1 MKILISAGGR
11 IFTNEIKMA
20 TEGQWC
26 FELCTKLL
34 ERGHEVTVVAPKAL
48 FFNSSNKLRVIDLD
62 YKLEEKDGSI
72 AYNWWKFSISSALI
86 VKKILQREKFDVI
99 HHVAPCWINQSFS
112 LVPYIA
118 KQIGKIPFIYGPIL
132 APWPTE
138 SLFLRSIAGKSLLL
152 PYITLSSHLFKKTLE
167 KSDKVLLTLK
177 RCLPFVYKFR
187 DKIAFLPYARDLP
200 PLKTS
205 SRLKLDT
212 HKSILY
218 LSRLVKKKGLGLLI
232 KAMREVVKQ
241 EPDAKLYIAGKGEH
255 ATYFLK
261 QVKELGLDNSVKF
274 LGFVGEEKYTLFRD
288 CDVFCF
294 PSMNEPFGLVLLEA
308 MSCGASIV
316 AFNSGSAPEI
326 LDYGFGGIL
335 VPPADY
341 KALAS
346 AILQLLQDKSLRN
359 RYRRRAKELF
369 EKKFSWPVVI
379 ARLESIYQELAN

>member
-1 MKILISAGGR
+1 M
-11 IFTNEIKMA
+11 
-20 TEGQWC
+20 
-26 FELCTKLL
+26 
-34 ERGHEVTVVAPKAL
+34 
-48 FFNSSNKLRVIDLD
+48 
-62 YKLEEKDGSI
+62 
-72 AYNWWKFSISSALI
+72 
-86 VKKILQREKFDVI
+86 
-99 HHVAPCWINQSFS
+99 
-112 LVPYIA
+112 
-118 KQIGKIPFIYGPIL
+118 
-132 APWPTE
+132 
-138 SLFLRSIAGKSLLL
+138 
-152 PYITLSSHLFKKTLE
+152 
-167 KSDKVLLTLK
+167 
-177 RCLPFVYKFR
+177 YKFR